1 MTQRIVLTRELRE
14 LRAQLLELASLAER
28 AVQRAI
34 DALVTRDFELAQ
46 QVIDDDGSIDRLRF
60 TLEERC
66 YELMATQQPAAG
78 DLREVMTTLSL
89 VTELERIADYA
100 KGIARLSQRLLNAPV
115 PPDLVGLP
123 EMGREVRRI
132 LRGSL
137 DAYVERNA
145 DMAHAVVVQ
154 DQPIDRRYQSIFHHL
169 LDFMGDDAATRTSGT
184 YLLWIAH
191 NLERIAD
198 RATNIAERVVF
209 LTTGTFVEL
218 DTHAEA
224 LD

>member
-1 MTQRIVLTRELRE
+1 MTQRTVLTRELRE
-14 LRAQLLELASLAER
+14 IRAQLLELASLAER
-28 AVQRAI
+28 AVQRAL
-34 DALVTRDFELAQ
+34 DALVTRDFDLAQ

-60 TLEERC
+60 DIEQRC

-78 DLREVMTTLSL
+78 DLREVITTLSL
-89 VTELERIADYA
+89 ATELERIADYA
-100 KGIARLSQRLLNAPV
+100 KGIARLTQRLIDAPV
-115 PPDLVGLP
+115 PSDLVGLP
-123 EMGREVRRI
+123 EMGREVRCI

-137 DAYVERNA
+137 DAYVERDP
-145 DMAHAVVVQ
+145 DMAHAVVAQ
-154 DQPIDRRYQSIFHHL
+154 DQPIDRRYESIFHQL
-169 LDFMGDDAATRTSGT
+169 LGFMGDAAATRMSGT

-209 LTTGTFVEL
+209 LTTGIFVEL